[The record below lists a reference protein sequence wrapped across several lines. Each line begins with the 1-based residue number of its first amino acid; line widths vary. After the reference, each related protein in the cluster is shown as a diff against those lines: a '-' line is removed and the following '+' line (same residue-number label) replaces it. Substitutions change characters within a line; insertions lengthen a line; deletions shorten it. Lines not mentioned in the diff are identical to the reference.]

1 MQLEK
6 PQPERGFRAPKE
18 TESCSIAESAGGA
31 ALHQEVRMGQANWM
45 NGQHLEGDHGASL
58 VVKGGGLVAEV
69 GPEAVA

>member
-1 MQLEK
+1 
-6 PQPERGFRAPKE
+6 
-18 TESCSIAESAGGA
+18 
-31 ALHQEVRMGQANWM
+31 MGQANWM